1 MFGVMMKNNR
11 VLIWILLLLI
21 MVGGDKIAFGQDPI
35 FTQFYSNPIYLN
47 PAFAGSRVC
56 PRFAL
61 NYRNEWPNISGN
73 FVTTAAAYDQKVE
86 SLFGGVGIIV
96 LTDNAAKTI
105 KTTRVSA
112 VYSYNQA
119 VTRELSINFGIEA
132 TYFQKSLDWDKLA
145 FGDMIDPRRG
155 FVYPTN
161 DLLRGGT
168 SSGVD
173 FSTGII
179 GYTEKFFFGF
189 AAHHLTEPNESL
201 MSSVDVPLPRRYTA
215 HLGAVIPLKGGK
227 GRYSK
232 VDDFISPNI
241 IFTQQGTFQQL
252 NMGLYIKKNSL
263 TGGVWYR
270 NNDAFIIT
278 VGLESEYIKVGYSYD
293 ITVSKLSLGS
303 GGSHEVSM
311 GFNFACKPKKKIFRT
326 ISCPSF

>member
-1 MFGVMMKNNR
+1 MFRVMMKTNR
-11 VLIWILLLLI
+11 ILIWILWLL
-21 MVGGDKIAFGQDPI
+21 MMAGGDKTTFGQDPI

-73 FVTTAAAYDQKVE
+73 FVTKTAAYDQKVE
-86 SLFGGVGIIV
+86 SLFGGLGIII
-96 LTDNAAKTI
+96 LTDNAAKTL

-112 VYSYNQA
+112 VYAYNQA
-119 VTRELSINFGIEA
+119 ITRQLSINFGLEA
-132 TYFQKSLDWDKLA
+132 TYFQKSLDWNKLT

-161 DLLRGGT
+161 DLSRGGT

-173 FSTGII
+173 FSAGII
-179 GYTEKFFFGF
+179 GYTEKLFFGF

-201 MSSVDVPLPRRYTA
+201 MSSIDVPLPRRYTA
-215 HLGAVIPLKGGK
+215 HAGAVLPLEGGK

-252 NMGLYIKKNSL
+252 NMGLYVKKSSL
-263 TGGVWYR
+263 TCGVWYR
-270 NNDAFIIT
+270 NKDAFIVA
-278 VGLESEYIKVGYSYD
+278 VGLESEYVKVGYSYD

-303 GGSHEVSM
+303 GGSHEVSL
-311 GFNFACKPKKKIFRT
+311 GFDFACKPKRKTYRM

>member
-1 MFGVMMKNNR
+1 MRKNNR
-11 VLIWILLLLI
+11 ISIWVLLLFFLTL
-21 MVGGDKIAFGQDPI
+21 VNKTTFGQDPI
-35 FTQFYSNPIYLN
+35 FTQFYSNPVYLN

-56 PRFAL
+56 PRVTL

-73 FVTTAAAYDQKVE
+73 FVTTAASYDQKVE
-86 SLFGGVGIIV
+86 SLYGGLGIII

-105 KTTRVSA
+105 KTTRVSV
-112 VYSYNQA
+112 VYAYNQS
-119 VTRELSINFGIEA
+119 VTRDFSVNFGIEA
-132 TYFQKSLDWDKLA
+132 TYFQKSLDWNKLT

-161 DLLRGGT
+161 DLYKGGS

-173 FSTGII
+173 FSAGVI
-179 GYTEKFFFGF
+179 GYTEKFFIGF
-189 AAHHLTEPNESL
+189 ASHHLTEPNESL
-201 MSSVDVPLPRRYTA
+201 MNSVYVPLPRRYTA
-215 HLGAVIPLKGGK
+215 HVGAVMPLDGRS
-227 GRYSK
+227 GRYAKSS
-232 VDDFISPNI
+232 DFISPNI

-252 NMGLYIKKNSL
+252 NMGLYVKKNSL

-270 NNDAFIIT
+270 NKDAFIIT
-278 VGLESEYIKVGYSYD
+278 VGLESDYIKFGYAYD

-311 GFNFACKPKKKIFRT
+311 GFNFACRPKKKTFRT